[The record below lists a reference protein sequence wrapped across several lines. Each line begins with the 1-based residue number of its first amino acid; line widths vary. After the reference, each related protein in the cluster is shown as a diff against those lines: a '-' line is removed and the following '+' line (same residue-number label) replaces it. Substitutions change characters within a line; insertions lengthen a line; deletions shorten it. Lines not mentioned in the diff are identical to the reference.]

1 MRLDAAV
8 RADPVLRRVAVVVGV
23 IFLIASLPKLFAY
36 GWERDAFVRFG
47 LPAPGFLVLVAGVV
61 ELVGGALL
69 VAGRLVGPAC
79 VVLSATM
86 LVAFVAGGI
95 VAGDEIPSLTL
106 APALIVAMGWLAW
119 SAARRDAGG
128 PPAERRAGHPRA
140 RATSRRRRP
149 GPR

>member
-1 MRLDAAV
+1 MTLDAAV

-23 IFLIASLPKLFAY
+23 IFLIACLPKFLAY

-47 LPAPGFLVLVAGVV
+47 LPVPGFLVLVAGVV

-69 VAGRLVGPAC
+69 VAGRLVLPSC
-79 VVLSATM
+79 VLLGATM

-106 APALIVAMGWLAW
+106 APALLVAMAWLVVV
-119 SAARRDAGG
+119 AARRRTA
-128 PPAERRAGHPRA
+128 PA
-140 RATSRRRRP
+140 
-149 GPR
+149 